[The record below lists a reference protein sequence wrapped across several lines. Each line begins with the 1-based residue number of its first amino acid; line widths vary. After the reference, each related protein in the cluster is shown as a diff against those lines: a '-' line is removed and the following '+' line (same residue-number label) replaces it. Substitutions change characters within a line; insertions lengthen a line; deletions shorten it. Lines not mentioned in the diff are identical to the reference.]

1 MPPLSTRLVPPRNA
15 KDAQV
20 QQSISPKSSES
31 SVPQPG
37 VENPGPGP
45 AGVLDAGAARPI
57 AARRPFHPN
66 PPALRYDARPRMHI
80 VKGIP
85 VSPGVVIGRIFVL
98 DDERQRIPRRQI
110 PADSV
115 QAEQARLDSA
125 LAMSIRELHALRANA
140 EKQMGEEAAKIFL
153 FHLGMLADKNLVVP
167 MHRMIAGEL
176 VTAEYAVYKSF
187 RDLADNFRRMKDTT
201 FSTKANDLEDLSTR
215 VLRHL
220 IGEHRSKLAEL
231 HHEAVVVAGDL
242 TPSQTAGFDR
252 DKVVAFATD
261 LGGRTS
267 HTSIVARALGIPA
280 VVGCGDITQH
290 ASDGQQVIV
299 DGDRGLVILEP
310 DEHRLEEYNAYIEQ
324 RKIYQ
329 LSLDELARLP
339 ALTRDGTPI
348 QLLGN
353 IEFPQEVPVVLACGG
368 EGVGLYRTEFLYLA
382 SETEP
387 SEEDHFAAYSECVRM
402 LAGRPLII
410 RTVDLGA
417 DKYTQRQQE
426 QPERNPFL
434 GLRSIR
440 FALKTLPMFR
450 TQLRAIL
457 RASALGPIRMMF
469 PLITSISEF
478 RHAKWLVRDVM
489 EDLAE
494 DNIPYDPEIPIGM
507 MVEVPAAALMADDFA
522 CEVDFFSIGTND
534 LVQYTLAV
542 DRTNERVASL
552 FSPAHPAVV
561 RLIKE
566 VARVGR
572 RRNIPVS
579 CCGEAAGDQD
589 YAVLLIGLGLRTL
602 SVNAASIP
610 HLKRMVRS
618 VTIQQCERIA
628 RRALSFDTDTSV
640 ASFLREETRK
650 IIPEAF
656 EGRSFEERS

>member
-1 MPPLSTRLVPPRNA
+1 
-15 KDAQV
+15 
-20 QQSISPKSSES
+20 
-31 SVPQPG
+31 
-37 VENPGPGP
+37 
-45 AGVLDAGAARPI
+45 
-57 AARRPFHPN
+57 
-66 PPALRYDARPRMHI
+66 MHI
-80 VKGIP
+80 IKGIP
-85 VSPGVVIGRIFVL
+85 VSPGIVIGRIFVL
-98 DDERQRIPRRQI
+98 DDDRQRIPRRHI
-110 PADSV
+110 PAV
-115 QAEQARLDSA
+115 AVEAEQKRLQAA
-125 LAMSIRELHALRANA
+125 LDISIRELKELRAGA
-140 EKQMGEEAAKIFL
+140 EKQMGAEAAKIFL
-153 FHLGMLADKNLVVP
+153 FHLGMLSDRNLIVP
-167 MHRMIAGEL
+167 MQRMIADER
-176 VTAEYAVYKSF
+176 VTGEYAVFRSF
-187 RDLADNFRRMKDTT
+187 HELADRFRRMKDTT
-201 FSTKANDLEDLSTR
+201 FSTKANDLEDLSAR

-231 HHEAVVVAGDL
+231 HHEAVVVAEDL

-280 VVGCGDITQH
+280 VVGCGDVTHH
-290 ASDGQQVIV
+290 AADGQHVIV
-299 DGDRGLVILEP
+299 DGDRGLIILDP
-310 DEHRLEEYNAYIEQ
+310 DEEQLEEYDAYIQQQ
-324 RKIYQ
+324 RVYK

-339 ALTRDGTPI
+339 SVTRDGAHI

-353 IEFPQEVPVVLACGG
+353 IEFPQEIPMVLACGG

-382 SETEP
+382 SEVEP
-387 SEEDHFAAYSECVRM
+387 SEEDHFRAYSECVKV
-402 LAGRPLII
+402 LAGRPLVI

-440 FALKTLPMFR
+440 YCLKSLPMFK

-457 RASALGPIRMMF
+457 RASALGPIRLMF
-469 PLITSISEF
+469 PLVTSISEL
-478 RHAKWLVRDVM
+478 RQARWVVREVM

-494 DNIPYDPEIPIGM
+494 DGIPYDPDLEIGM
-507 MVEVPAAALMADDFA
+507 MVEVPSAALMADDFA
-522 CEVDFFSIGTND
+522 REVDFFSIGTND

-552 FSPAHPAVV
+552 FNPAHPAVV

-566 VARVGR
+566 VARVSR

-579 CCGEAAGDQD
+579 CCGEAAGDPE

-602 SVNAASIP
+602 SSNAASIP
-610 HLKRMVRS
+610 QLKRMVRS

-628 RRALSFDTDTSV
+628 RRALSFDSDVSI
-640 ASFLREETRK
+640 AAFLRDQTRK
-650 IIPEAF
+650 VLPEAF
-656 EGRSFEERS
+656 EGRSVEEGV